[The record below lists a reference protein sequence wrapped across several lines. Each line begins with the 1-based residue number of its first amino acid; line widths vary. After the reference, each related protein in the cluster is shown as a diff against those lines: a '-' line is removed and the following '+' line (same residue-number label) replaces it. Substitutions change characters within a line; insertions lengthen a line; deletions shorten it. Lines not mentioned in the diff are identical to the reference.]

1 VRAHDPVALDRSRQ
15 DFQGLPVCYSESMQA
30 LAAEADALVLV
41 TDWPQYRNLPW
52 PALAQCMR
60 TPLILDGRN
69 FLERDVLERAGFRYL
84 GMGR

>member
-1 VRAHDPVALDRSRQ
+1 EFL
-15 DFQGLPVCYSESMQA
+15 ET

-41 TDWPQYRNLPW
+41 TDWPEYRNLPW
-52 PALAQCMR
+52 SALAKLMR
-60 TPLILDGRN
+60 TPLVVDGRN